1 MSGFYG
7 DSATIPAAQ
16 TFVTLS
22 AGTRLGPFEI
32 LAPIGAG
39 GMGEVYRAKDTR
51 LGREVAVKVLSPEF
65 AADADRRKR
74 FEQEAR
80 AASALNHPNIVT
92 IYEIGSSAETI
103 FIAMELVDGKTLREV
118 LLAGGV
124 PVRRMLDYGYQMAD
138 GLARAHAAGI
148 VHRDLKPE
156 NVMVSKDG
164 AVKILDF
171 GLAKLLKEQPQDT
184 SNVPTAQATQ
194 AGMVLGTVGYMSPE
208 QASGKPLDFRSD
220 QFALGSILYEMATGK
235 RAFQRGTTAETLTAI
250 IREEPEPVARIAASV
265 PAHFR
270 WIVERCLQKDPEERY
285 ASTRD
290 LARDVRA
297 VREHLSE
304 TSVSGVVSGATAPAA
319 PPRRGSFGK
328 WAAVAAAVL
337 AAFAAGM
344 LLQSRSKVPPP
355 SYQQITF
362 GSGTIRTAR
371 FAPDGQTIV
380 YSAGW
385 NGTPLKLSLKH
396 PSSPDSLP
404 LELPS
409 ANLLS
414 ISPSG
419 EMAIAIDC
427 KSNHPGVCAGTLA
440 RAALTGGAPRDV
452 AEGIQEADWAP
463 DGASMMVVRDV
474 GGKSRLEF
482 PMGKVLYET
491 SGHVSYARL
500 SPRADRIAFLD
511 HPFSLDDA
519 GTVAVIDLAGKK
531 TTLTGKWA
539 SEGGLAWSPKGDEVW
554 FTATE
559 AGANRSLYAVNL
571 GGKLRVVTRVPGGL
585 KLHDVARSGRV
596 LLTRESPRV
605 GILGTLQGDAHEQ
618 DMSFLDYSF
627 AADIAPDASVL
638 LFDEEGEAGGAN
650 YTVFVRKADHSP
662 VVRLGEG
669 NAMAISPNGKWALSM
684 SPVPNSPFVL
694 LPTGTGDHKS
704 IATEGLSPEQAA
716 AWLPDSGSLVYA
728 ASETGHRTRLYVQ
741 AIDSGKGRPITP
753 EGIAVA
759 LPGFAVSP
767 DGKWVAAIQ
776 ADGKGALFPVD
787 PGGSPRPFAG
797 IEPGEFPLRFSPDGK
812 ALYLW
817 KRGEVPAR
825 LTRLDLETGKRE
837 AWKSLLPA
845 DPSGVE
851 RISNVVVT
859 PDGKSYAYCYTR
871 LLSDLFV
878 VEGLK

>member
-1 MSGFYG
+1 M
-7 DSATIPAAQ
+7 
-16 TFVTLS
+16 TLA

-32 LAPIGAG
+32 LAPLGAG
-39 GMGEVYRAKDTR
+39 GMGEVYRAKDAR

-65 AADADRRKR
+65 SADVDRRKR

-92 IYEIGSSAETI
+92 IHEIGSSGETI
-103 FIAMELVDGKTLREV
+103 FIAMEYVDGKTLREV
-118 LLAGGV
+118 LHGEPLSTKRLLELA
-124 PVRRMLDYGYQMAD
+124 YQMAD
-138 GLARAHAAGI
+138 AVAKAHSAGI

-156 NVMVSKDG
+156 NVMVSRDG
-164 AVKILDF
+164 AVKVLDF
-171 GLAKLLKEQPQDT
+171 GLAKLLKEQPGEVT
-184 SNVPTAQATQ
+184 NAPTAQATQ
-194 AGMVLGTVGYMSPE
+194 AGTVMGTVGYMSPE
-208 QASGKPLDFRSD
+208 QASGKPLDFRTD
-220 QFALGSILYEMATGK
+220 QFSLGSIFYEMATGQ
-235 RAFQRGTTAETLTAI
+235 RAFQRGTHAETLTAI
-250 IREEPEPVARIAASV
+250 IREETQPIAAVNTSV
-265 PAHFR
+265 PGPFR

-290 LARDVRA
+290 LARDVRS

-304 TSVSGVVSGATAPAA
+304 ASATGDVSGVTAAA
-319 PPRRGSFGK
+319 AARRSRRGP
-328 WAAVAAAVL
+328 WRAVL
-337 AAFAAGM
+337 TGVALLAALGAGM
-344 LLQSRSKVPPP
+344 LLQRRLVRNLPP

-371 FAPDGQTIV
+371 FAPDGQTII
-380 YSAGW
+380 YSASW
-385 NGTPLKLSLKH
+385 DGTPLRLSLKH

-419 EMAIAIDC
+419 EMAIATDC
-427 KSNHPGVCAGTLA
+427 RSNHPGVCSGRLA

-463 DGASMMVVRDV
+463 DGATMMVVRDV
-474 GGKSRLEF
+474 GGKSRIEL
-482 PMGKVLYET
+482 PLGKVLYET
-491 SGHVSYARL
+491 TGHVSYARL
-500 SPRADRIAFLD
+500 SPKGDRIAFLD
-511 HPFSLDDA
+511 HPFALDDA
-519 GTVAVIDLAGKK
+519 GTVAMIDLAGKK

-559 AGANRSLYAVNL
+559 AGANRSLYAVDL
-571 GGKLRVVTRVPGGL
+571 DGKMRVVTRVPGGL
-585 KLHDVARSGRV
+585 KLHDVARNGRV

-605 GILGTLQGDAHEQ
+605 GILGMLQGDAREH

-669 NAMAISPNGKWALSM
+669 NAMAISPDGKWALSM
-684 SPVPNSPFVL
+684 SPAPNSPFTL
-694 LPTGTGDHKS
+694 LPTGTGEHKT
-704 IATEGLSPEQAA
+704 ITTTGLSPQQAA
-716 AWLPDSGSLVYA
+716 AWLPDSASVVYA
-728 ASETGHRTRLYVQ
+728 AEEPGHRTRLFAQ
-741 AIDSGKGRPITP
+741 PIESGKPRPISP
-753 EGIAVA
+753 EGIVVA

-767 DGKWVAAIQ
+767 DGKWVAGIQ
-776 ADGKGALFPVD
+776 SDRKGALFPID
-787 PGGSPRPFAG
+787 GGTPRTLSG
-797 IEPGEFPLRFSPDGK
+797 VELGEFPLRVSPDGK

-817 KRGEVPAR
+817 KRGDVPAVV
-825 LTRLDLETGKRE
+825 TRLDIESGRRE
-837 AWKSLLPA
+837 PFKSLIPA
-845 DPSGVE
+845 DPAGVE

-859 PDGKSYAYCYTR
+859 PDGKGYAYCYTR

>member
-1 MSGFYG
+1 M
-7 DSATIPAAQ
+7 
-16 TFVTLS
+16 TLS
-22 AGTRLGPFEI
+22 SGTRLGPFEI
-32 LAPIGAG
+32 LAPLGAG
-39 GMGEVYRAKDTR
+39 GMGQVYRARDAR
-51 LGREVAVKVLSPEF
+51 LGREVAIKVLSQEF
-65 AADADRRKR
+65 SGDADRRKR

-80 AASALNHPNIVT
+80 AASALNHSNIVT
-92 IYEIGSSAETI
+92 IHEIGTSGDTI

-118 LLAGGV
+118 LHGEPLSTKRLLDLA
-124 PVRRMLDYGYQMAD
+124 YQMAD
-138 GLARAHAAGI
+138 AVAKAHSAGI

-156 NVMVSKDG
+156 NVMVTKDG
-164 AVKILDF
+164 AVKVLDF
-171 GLAKLLKEQPQDT
+171 GLAKLLKEQSDQV
-184 SNVPTAQATQ
+184 SNAPTAQATQ
-194 AGMVLGTVGYMSPE
+194 AGTVLGTVGYMSPE
-208 QASGKPLDFRSD
+208 QASGKPLDFRTD
-220 QFALGSILYEMATGK
+220 QFSLGSIFYEMATGK

-250 IREEPEPVARIAASV
+250 IREDTEPISAVNGTV
-265 PAHFR
+265 PGPFR
-270 WIVERCLQKDPEERY
+270 WIVERCLQKDPDERY

-290 LARDVRA
+290 LARDVRS

-304 TSVSGVVSGATAPAA
+304 ASVTGEVSGARIAAAA
-319 PPRRGSFGK
+319 PPRRRGILRPVLT
-328 WAAVAAAVL
+328 AIALL
-337 AAFAAGM
+337 AALGAGM
-344 LLQSRSKVPPP
+344 LLERRIGRTTTP

-380 YSAGW
+380 YSASW
-385 NGTPLKLSLKH
+385 DGTPLKLSLKH

-419 EMAIAIDC
+419 EMAIATDC
-427 KSNHPGVCAGTLA
+427 KSNHPGVCAGRLA
-440 RAALTGGAPRDV
+440 RAALTGGSPRDV

-463 DGASMMVVRDV
+463 DGATMMVVRDV
-474 GGKSRLEF
+474 GGKSRIEMPL
-482 PMGKVLYET
+482 GKILYET

-500 SPRADRIAFLD
+500 SPKGDRVAFLD

-519 GTVAVIDLAGKK
+519 GTVAVIDLTGKK

-559 AGANRSLYAVNL
+559 AGANRSLYGVDL
-571 GGKLRVVTRVPGGL
+571 SGKLRVVTRVPGGL
-585 KLHDVARSGRV
+585 KLHDVAKSGRV

-605 GILGTLQGDAHEQ
+605 GILGMLAGDTREH

-650 YTVFVRKADHSP
+650 YTVFVRKSDHSP

-669 NAMAISPNGKWALSM
+669 NAMAISPDGKWALSM
-684 SPVPNSPFVL
+684 SPAPNSPFVL
-694 LPTGTGDHKS
+694 LPTGTGEHKT
-704 IATEGLSPEQAA
+704 IQTQGLSPEQAA
-716 AWLPDSGSLVYA
+716 AWLPDSGTVVFA
-728 ASETGHRTRLYVQ
+728 AQEAGHRTRLYVQ
-741 AIDSGKGRPITP
+741 AVDAQKAKPVTP
-753 EGIAVA
+753 EGIVVA

-767 DGKWVAAIQ
+767 DGKWVAGIQ
-776 ADGKGALFPVD
+776 SDGKGGLFPVD
-787 PGGSPRPFAG
+787 GGPTRTFAG
-797 IEPGEFPLRFSPDGK
+797 VDPGEFPLRFSPDGK
-812 ALYLW
+812 TLYLW

-825 LTRLDLETGKRE
+825 VTRLEIESGRRE
-837 AWKSLLPA
+837 PFKSLIPA
-845 DPSGVE
+845 DPAGVE

-859 PDGKSYAYCYTR
+859 PDGKGYAYCYTR

-878 VEGLK
+878 VEGLR